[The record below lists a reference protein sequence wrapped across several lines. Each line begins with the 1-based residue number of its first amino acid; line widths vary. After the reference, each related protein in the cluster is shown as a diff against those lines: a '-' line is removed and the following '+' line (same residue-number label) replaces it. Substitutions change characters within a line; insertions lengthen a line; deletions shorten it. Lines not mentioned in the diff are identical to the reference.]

1 MENQN
6 SKKVLIGAIVL
17 AVVALLAGWWLLN
30 NDGAQGPAAVGTV
43 NPNSTSTEPENNAGA
58 RLTVN
63 DQFPGQIIFISDV
76 TLPNGGWVV
85 IRRDNAGTPGDFVGA
100 GYFGPNVHVGEVDLS
115 TPTREGERYYGVLYD
130 DNGDGRF
137 SLGGDEPILG
147 ADGQPL
153 QVIFSVTRDL
163 PEQKG

>member
-30 NDGAQGPAAVGTV
+30 NDGAKGPAAVGTV
-43 NPNSTSTEPENNAGA
+43 GQTATSTKSNAGA

-85 IRRDNAGTPGDFVGA
+85 IRKDDAGAVGDLVAA
-100 GYFGPNVHVGEVDLS
+100 GYFAPDIHVGEVDLA
-115 TPTREGERYYGVLYD
+115 TATREGERYYAVLYD

-137 SLGGDEPILG
+137 SLGGDKPILG
-147 ADGQPL
+147 ADGQVL